1 MYWVAKQLA
10 HAGLAVTCQK
20 NYCDFNEKFSE
31 QLVLGTSALYVLWI
45 GEDSDGKPAQ
55 EILHSFGSEKKRNR
69 SMVCSANV
77 ENEWRA
83 DFSTMSK
90 EEFSVNVPSLPLS
103 LFTSKY
109 SFRAHWIPGPGLS
122 CHLMG
127 LPVWLGEDRQ
137 TLDMHVKYKVCL
149 YRRAC
154 KVQSMLG
161 SNKDKGEKH
170 REDRE

>member
-1 MYWVAKQLA
+1 
-10 HAGLAVTCQK
+10 
-20 NYCDFNEKFSE
+20 
-31 QLVLGTSALYVLWI
+31 
-45 GEDSDGKPAQ
+45 
-55 EILHSFGSEKKRNR
+55 
-69 SMVCSANV
+69 
-77 ENEWRA
+77 
-83 DFSTMSK
+83 
-90 EEFSVNVPSLPLS
+90 
-103 LFTSKY
+103 
-109 SFRAHWIPGPGLS
+109 
-122 CHLMG
+122 MG